1 MYHVW
6 VGRSA
11 GETRQGAV
19 VPGEWCMAWMVRCA
33 CWEVVRHQSMAHW
46 AALDHVDGISSSF

>member
-19 VPGEWCMAWMVRCA
+19 MPGEWCMAWMVRCT
-33 CWEVVRHQSMAHW
+33 CWEVVRPSWTVAEIINRW
-46 AALDHVDGISSSF
+46 PTGRR